1 MDVVLI
7 YKYGKRFRFAPSF
20 NHRILIIILCDFRKA
35 LFPLHYKRT
44 LWISHNLQMK
54 QRNMRRI
61 LIIMV
66 SDKSVV
72 LRSLKFSWNEPFVP
86 SVWPLDKFQCCPLWH
101 RVYGHPNWADVL
113 AVNRIIGLIVMPRR
127 WNFGRWL
134 LYQHM
139 LMVKHT
145 AQGDKKN
152 GILFECVCQ
161 FPRLDTFRVLSFP
174 KENLKS
180 KIIQGN
186 FWILWNDAATGT
198 VSKSII
204 SPFFLDWFSFQNII
218 MGHNLNNNFF
228 IITL

>member
-1 MDVVLI
+1 MNKVIQILQDNTYCEFVESYWFYCVTLGRLWLI
-7 YKYGKRFRFAPSF
+7 QLNKYCQFP
-20 NHRILIIILCDFRKA
+20 II
-35 LFPLHYKRT
+35 
-44 LWISHNLQMK
+44 SNLQLK
-54 QRNMRRI
+54 QRNRLI
-61 LIIMV
+61 LIYFLA
-66 SDKSVV
+66 DNSVV
-72 LRSLKFSWNEPFVP
+72 LRGLKFSWNEPFVP
-86 SVWPLDKFQCCPLWH
+86 SVWPLDKFQCCLLWH

-174 KENLKS
+174 KEILKS
-180 KIIQGN
+180 KII
-186 FWILWNDAATGT
+186 
-198 VSKSII
+198 
-204 SPFFLDWFSFQNII
+204 
-218 MGHNLNNNFF
+218 
-228 IITL
+228 